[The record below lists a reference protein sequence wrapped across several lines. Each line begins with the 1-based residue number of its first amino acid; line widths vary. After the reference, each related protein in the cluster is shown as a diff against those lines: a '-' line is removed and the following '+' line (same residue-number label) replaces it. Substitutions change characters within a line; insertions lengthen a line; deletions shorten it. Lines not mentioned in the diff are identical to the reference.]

1 MAAGFGFIL
10 TIGLIV
16 FGIGIG
22 LCITIAPLIIWRNTN
37 RTNRLLAE
45 ALRINGVSPTRI
57 KRLWTQPA
65 EDGAHFDELF
75 VPKEPKEQK

>member
-1 MAAGFGFIL
+1 MAAGFGFIFSIVL
-10 TIGLIV
+10 VV

-22 LCITIAPLIIWRNTN
+22 FCISIAPLIIWRNTN

-45 ALRINGVSPTRI
+45 ALRINGVSPSRI
-57 KRLWTQPA
+57 KKLWAQPA

-75 VPKEPKEQK
+75 VPKEPKE